1 MFNLSKTLKRIV
13 SVSAAA
19 VCLITGVHFTPD
31 SEKVTADAASG
42 MNAFEITQ
50 DMKIGWNLG
59 NSLDATGGYGYTG
72 LRTETSWGNPKTT
85 KVMID
90 TVKAKGFNTVRIPTT
105 WYPHLDD
112 NNNIDSEWMARVHEI
127 VDYAVSNDM
136 YVILNVHHEEWVN
149 VDQFTDATYAE
160 AEKKLSAIWH
170 QTMTSTSFLRA

>member
-59 NSLDATGGYGYTG
+59 NSLDATGGNLVGQS
-72 LRTETSWGNPKTT
+72 ENH
-85 KVMID
+85 
-90 TVKAKGFNTVRIPTT
+90 KGHDR
-105 WYPHLDD
+105 HG
-112 NNNIDSEWMARVHEI
+112 
-127 VDYAVSNDM
+127 
-136 YVILNVHHEEWVN
+136 
-149 VDQFTDATYAE
+149 
-160 AEKKLSAIWH
+160 KG
-170 QTMTSTSFLRA
+170 

>member
-59 NSLDATGGYGYTG
+59 NSLDATRRLRLHRSQNRNLVGQSENHKGHDRYG
-72 LRTETSWGNPKTT
+72 
-85 KVMID
+85 
-90 TVKAKGFNTVRIPTT
+90 KG
-105 WYPHLDD
+105 
-112 NNNIDSEWMARVHEI
+112 
-127 VDYAVSNDM
+127 
-136 YVILNVHHEEWVN
+136 
-149 VDQFTDATYAE
+149 
-160 AEKKLSAIWH
+160 
-170 QTMTSTSFLRA
+170 